1 MKRKR
6 WLLPAVL
13 IVGALAAAMAVRL
26 RFEDQQ
32 MDEYIKTASILPGVY
47 ADQFDPDLSMT
58 AYEIFDNS
66 LDTYDELER
75 HAGDV
80 VVGEVVDQ
88 CQDHGTIKTS
98 IQIHQ
103 VIKGDLKEAQTVEVD
118 EPVYFTEDQRD
129 FPDGRLEGSQG
140 YLPMKKGRQYMLFLQ
155 RHPYGDAYGLISD
168 LYGKLPV
175 DAPLNVYH
183 AEYTGEYIP
192 LSQLDAYD
200 VFYIDP
206 SEDKQYL
213 AEEMKHCDADG
224 SDNECVRLKKKE
236 DALALYERYEQKLT
250 ELWQACQEKI
260 R

>member
-47 ADQFDPDLSMT
+47 ADQLDPDLSMT

-80 VVGEVVDQ
+80 VVGEAVDQ

-175 DAPLNVYH
+175 DAQNRELLVLDPML
-183 AEYTGEYIP
+183 ATG
-192 LSQLDAYD
+192 
-200 VFYIDP
+200 
-206 SEDKQYL
+206 
-213 AEEMKHCDADG
+213 G
-224 SDNECVRLKKKE
+224 SASAAIGFLK
-236 DALALYERYEQKLT
+236 
-250 ELWQACQEKI
+250 
-260 R
+260 